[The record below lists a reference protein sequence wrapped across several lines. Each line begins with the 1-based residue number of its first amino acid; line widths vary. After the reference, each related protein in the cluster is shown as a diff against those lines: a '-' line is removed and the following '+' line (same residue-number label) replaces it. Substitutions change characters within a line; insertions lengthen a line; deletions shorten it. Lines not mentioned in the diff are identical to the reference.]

1 MVMVDGKIVD
11 GDQMHLCLTWFEGL
25 TEALV
30 QCAYIDQW
38 RGPGLCSKLL
48 DAAIGPVFAP
58 YCPGGHQ
65 GCRQNNNDGTIR
77 AVCWPFRW
85 PWQCTDTVPRT
96 SPDRWG
102 PGLLREP
109 LVAAT
114 GRVLRPIVSIGHA
127 KADFSDFFIVHVKCP
142 FCSGLFCCLRRRTD
156 PLCSAA
162 EQTRFLLL
170 LYGIDFY

>member
-1 MVMVDGKIVD
+1 MP
-11 GDQMHLCLTWFEGL
+11 LTSTNGG
-25 TEALV
+25 
-30 QCAYIDQW
+30 
-38 RGPGLCSKLL
+38 GPGLHLKPM
-48 DAAIGPVFAP
+48 DTTIGQVFAP

-65 GCRQNNNDGTIR
+65 GCRQNNDDGKIP

-85 PWQCTDTVPRT
+85 PWRCADTVPRA
-96 SPDRWG
+96 SPNRGG
-102 PGLLREP
+102 PGLLWKQ

-162 EQTRFLLL
+162 EQTRFLC
-170 LYGIDFY
+170 YCCMIDFY